1 MTTSGSGGTSGG
13 GRRCPVQPDGSRRI
27 TVPGWYRAG
36 PKGLEYVCG
45 LDEEPGDVTELV
57 RVELDPAA
65 AVEEPLW

>member
-1 MTTSGSGGTSGG
+1 MSG
-13 GRRCPVQPDGSRRI
+13 PV
-27 TVPGWYRAG
+27 TEPGWYKLG

-45 LDEEPGDVTELV
+45 PDEQPEGDVTELV